1 MGNDLRDGKTGTIRG
16 RFQALCSFPLSS
28 ALLGMF
34 VLAGVTNAKANTLKF
49 TLTDGTQTM
58 TWTLPSSPTPASS
71 VSGQFFTVTGV
82 TVLENRITPVTNV
95 GMAFGNLAGL
105 GDGGIG
111 GGSGGSLFNTSDYQV
126 YSGPETAPTFIP
138 GTYTEPATEEDAAA
152 AASFCPTETLEADAG
167 CGVGDTWALSSSND
181 VPLTLTI
188 APVPEPSSLLLFG
201 TGLLGLIG
209 MGLRRTLLPKTMPL
223 PMSLPVATRAKH
235 C

>member
-1 MGNDLRDGKTGTIRG
+1 MRNGVRDGKSERIRSHF
-16 RFQALCSFPLSS
+16 RALCSLPLPS
-28 ALLGMF
+28 ALLALF
-34 VLAGVTNAKANTLKF
+34 ALAGVTSAKADTLEF
-49 TLTDGTQTM
+49 TLTDGTKTM

-82 TVLENRITPVTNV
+82 TVLENGITPVTNV
-95 GMAFGNLAGL
+95 GIVFGNLAGL

-152 AASFCPTETLEADAG
+152 AASFCPAGPLEADAE

-181 VPLTLTI
+181 VPL
-188 APVPEPSSLLLFG
+188 
-201 TGLLGLIG
+201 
-209 MGLRRTLLPKTMPL
+209 
-223 PMSLPVATRAKH
+223 H
-235 C
+235 